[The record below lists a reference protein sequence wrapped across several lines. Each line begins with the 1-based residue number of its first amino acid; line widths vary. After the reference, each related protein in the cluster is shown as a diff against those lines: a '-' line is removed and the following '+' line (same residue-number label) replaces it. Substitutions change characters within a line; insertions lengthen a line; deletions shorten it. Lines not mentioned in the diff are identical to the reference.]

1 VNPPRSRKRIGRW
14 NDIATRQIVYQSD
27 DALEIDEIDHFEIV
41 RKRVYFDDVLLA
53 TMHTR
58 VGMAFVITMA
68 VFFLLLAGIAAA
80 FQSAHET
87 DIATGFAVFS
97 APFLVALFI
106 RLVLKQEVITIY
118 GRRSRAAMKFTFRQ
132 TYAHEKFNEI
142 CSLVTRAQDRI
153 AAEQP
158 ALDRPP
164 EILSAIPMPPAP
176 ETERMASSEGPAGE
190 VALPAA
196 PEAEPADDPALR
208 QQ

>member
-1 VNPPRSRKRIGRW
+1 MNPPLSRKRIGRW
-14 NDIATRQIVYQSD
+14 NDIATRQIVYQTD

-80 FQSAHET
+80 FKWAYEP
-87 DIATGFAVFS
+87 DIATGFAISSV
-97 APFLVALFI
+97 PFLLALFI
-106 RLVLKQEVITIY
+106 RLLVKQEVITVY

-142 CSLVTRAQDRI
+142 CSLVTEAQERI
-153 AAEQP
+153 AAEQRAMEP
-158 ALDRPP
+158 PP
-164 EILSAIPMPPAP
+164 EMLSEVPMPPAG
-176 ETERMASSEGPAGE
+176 EIEGIASSEQPGE
-190 VALPAA
+190 VALPATPD
-196 PEAEPADDPALR
+196 PESADDPSLR

>member
-1 VNPPRSRKRIGRW
+1 MNPPPSRKRIGRW
-14 NDIATRQIVYQSD
+14 NDIATRQIVYQTD

-58 VGMAFVITMA
+58 VGMAFIITMA

-80 FQSAHET
+80 FQSANET
-87 DIATGFAVFS
+87 GIATGFAVFS

-106 RLVLKQEVITIY
+106 RLLLKQEVITIF
-118 GRRSRAAMKFTFRQ
+118 GRRSKAAMKFTFRQ

-158 ALDRPP
+158 ALERPP
-164 EILSAIPMPPAP
+164 EILSEIPMPPAG
-176 ETERMASSEGPAGE
+176 EIEGIASSEETTGE
-190 VALPAA
+190 VAVPAA
-196 PEAEPADDPALR
+196 PEPETADPSLR